1 MTKQKRVNK
10 TEQELV
16 QELIVKKQRQLIKEK
31 LYPFLLSNTE
41 SIDDA
46 KVFISACAIV
56 IKQQFL
62 SRMKDTKVA
71 DLKLKNLQA
80 DASAVRRYND
90 LFDIVADYSITDAI
104 TLIEGMV
111 AELDATVKKELE
123 SRKLETLKVELL

>member
-1 MTKQKRVNK
+1 
-10 TEQELV
+10 
-16 QELIVKKQRQLIKEK
+16 
-31 LYPFLLSNTE
+31 
-41 SIDDA
+41 
-46 KVFISACAIV
+46 
-56 IKQQFL
+56 
-62 SRMKDTKVA
+62 MKDTKVA